1 MNVGIPPVGIIS
13 ICVIFLMLI
22 TLTATVYCFIH
33 KTAADAADA
42 AAAAA
47 AAKQGLPVVLH
58 QPNPDFERTGKDMK
72 IFENHCSH

>member
-1 MNVGIPPVGIIS
+1 MQILNVGIPPVGIIS

-33 KTAADAADA
+33 KTAADAA
-42 AAAAA
+42 AA

-58 QPNPDFERTGKDMK
+58 QPNPDFERTGEDVK